1 MSEFNINVFAPS
13 SPHLGQKE
21 VLKTIDEGSR
31 FIQLRAGR
39 KWRKTSLLISWLFEM
54 AFKTKLTCPY
64 VCPNRVQAKNIAWD
78 DHIGRILNHFTE
90 VKLPYKKNEVELSIS
105 LPTGGK
111 VQLLGVENAESL
123 RGISN
128 WGAFAGDEIDD
139 WELDIWPTIIRP
151 NLMTNK
157 APAIM
162 AGTPKGFRLLYQLQE
177 SGLFKCF
184 HFTSHQNPMLDPLE
198 LQAMVE
204 EYKKLGEDYYSQEIL
219 AEYRKP
225 VGLVYKDWNFETN
238 YKELEYDPNLPLH
251 VTWDFGVNDPTAI
264 IWIQPNGAE
273 TRVIDYYEATD
284 ASIEHF
290 VSVLNAKPYKR
301 PDLFTGDPAGKAR
314 SLTTGTSPI
323 EILATK
329 GINVRTKDGV
339 QIPDQIRQAH
349 IKIPGLFVSKKAE
362 GFKDCLLNYHYPVKS
377 TTLVN
382 QENEI
387 PIHDKWSHGARAF
400 EYWAVNN
407 DPVQSAWIAENQ
419 AYYGPNYEFINENLD
434 KKWRI

>member
-1 MSEFNINVFAPS
+1 MSEIKEINTFYPS
-13 SPHLGQKE
+13 KPHVGQKE
-21 VLKTIDEGSR
+21 VLSELDSGTR

-39 KWRKTSLLISWLFEM
+39 KWRKTSLIISWLFEI
-54 AFKTKLTCPY
+54 AGKTGLVCPY
-64 VCPNRVQAKNIAWD
+64 VAPNRVQAKNICWD
-78 DHIGRILNHFTE
+78 DHVQRILNHFSE
-90 VKLPYKKNEVELSIS
+90 IKLPYKKNEVELSIT
-105 LPTGGK
+105 LPNSGK
-111 VQLLGVENAESL
+111 VQLLGVENAEAL

-128 WGAFAGDEIDD
+128 WGAFGGDEIDD

-162 AGTPKGFRLLYQLQE
+162 AGTPKGFRQLYALEQ

-184 HFTSHQNPMLDPLE
+184 HYTSMDNPELDPEELE
-198 LQAMVE
+198 TMAK

-225 VGLVYKDWNFETN
+225 VGMVYREWNFE
-238 YKELEYDPNLPLH
+238 KQFVKIEYDPNLPLH
-251 VTWDFGVNDPTAI
+251 ITMDYGVNEPTAL

-273 TRVIDYYEATD
+273 TRVIDYYEASD

-290 VSVLNAKPYKR
+290 VSVINAKPYKKA
-301 PDLFTGDPAGKAR
+301 DLFTGDAAGKAR

-329 GINVRTKDGV
+329 GINVRTRDGV
-339 QIPDQIRQAH
+339 QIPDQIRQTH
-349 IKIPGLFVSKKAE
+349 IKIPGLYVSAKAE
-362 GFKDCLLNYHYPVKS
+362 RFKDCLLNYRYPVKG
-377 TTLVN
+377 TNLIN

-400 EYWAVNN
+400 EYWAINSEELFTSINPSVVRFNN
-407 DPVQSAWIAENQ
+407 QKKRTKYS
-419 AYYGPNYEFINENLD
+419 LD
-434 KKWRI
+434 